1 MSALRLVSTRPV
13 GRWSARRLAGALSAR
28 FGPFK
33 ALACQQVSFSRF
45 GLALVRATNRYQRQ
59 SGSAL
64 SAELR
69 DDWLKC

>member
-1 MSALRLVSTRPV
+1 VHIKSASQHFSTLR
-13 GRWSARRLAGALSAR
+13 A
-28 FGPFK
+28 FQ
-33 ALACQQVSFSRF
+33 ALACQQISFSRF